1 MKIRSR
7 ILLAFLIIVPTVG
20 IVSYLEYSYSNQL
33 CTNYD
38 ALSNEFFGATAL
50 DRMKSLAQATEI
62 DAGNIALGISP
73 QDILNNDIS
82 EMKENKAKYNDAITD
97 YIKHTDLGDPDDK
110 KFLDSIQQNGNELF
124 ATSFSLVAESKIK
137 SDKISQLSEQLHNAD
152 IQFIESIDAAITA
165 EQGKIKE
172 QQLQVHNI
180 NNTITLLFII
190 GSTAVVAEI
199 LIIGFLI
206 SRSIVT
212 PVRRLE
218 SASNEIAKGNY
229 EYDIVPNGT
238 DEIANLTTRFNEVRK
253 FIKSTNEHL
262 NDLVNE
268 RTKELEDKTKRV
280 ERLARI
286 GELASRLAH
295 NLRNPLSVINATIGI
310 INATSKNEL
319 DTQTQERLLRIENAS
334 KNMLN
339 QIEDVLSFV
348 KSKPLDIQPTSLT
361 TILQS
366 AIYNL
371 EKPSDVKIVM
381 PNEEI
386 HLRCDG
392 EKFQVVFM
400 NLITNAVQAVGKKG
414 EVILRGSYSGKDVII
429 EVEDSG
435 PGIPADVLP
444 RIFDSLFT
452 TKESGTGLGL
462 SYCKDI
468 VEQHGGHLTVKTC
481 PTMFSILLP
490 NSAIITE
497 DSNNMKT
504 KI

>member
-1 MKIRSR
+1 MKIHSR
-7 ILLAFLIIVPTVG
+7 ILLAFLIIAPTVG

-33 CTNYD
+33 HVNYN
-38 ALSNEFFGATAL
+38 ALSNDFFGATML
-50 DRMKSLAQATEI
+50 DRMKTLVQATEM
-62 DAGNIALGISP
+62 DAGNIALGTLS
-73 QDILNNDIS
+73 QDILNDEIS

-97 YIKHTDLGDPDDK
+97 YVKHIDLGDPDDK

-124 ATSFSLVAESKIK
+124 ATSFSLVDESKIK
-137 SDKISQLSEQLHNAD
+137 SEKISQLSEQLHKTNT
-152 IQFIESIDAAITA
+152 QFIESIDAAITA
-165 EQGKIKE
+165 EQGKIEKR
-172 QQLQVHNI
+172 QLQVDNI
-180 NNTITLLFII
+180 NKTITLLSVV

-199 LIIGFLI
+199 LIIGFLM

-229 EYDIVPNGT
+229 EYDIVSNGT
-238 DEIANLTTRFNEVRK
+238 DEIANLITRFNEMRK

-295 NLRNPLSVINATIGI
+295 NLRNPLSVIHATIGI
-310 INATSKNEL
+310 INATSKDKL

-334 KNMLN
+334 KNMLK

-348 KSKPLDIQPTSLT
+348 KNKPLDIQPTSLT

-366 AIYNL
+366 AISNL
-371 EKPSDVKIVM
+371 EKPVDVKIIM
-381 PNEEI
+381 PDEEI
-386 HLRCDG
+386 HLKCDA

-400 NLITNAVQAVGKKG
+400 NLITNAVQAMGTKG
-414 EVILRGSYSGKDVII
+414 EVILRGIYSGKDVII

-435 PGIPADVLP
+435 PGIPANVLP

-468 VEQHGGHLTVKTC
+468 VEQHGGHIIIKTC
-481 PTMFSILLP
+481 PTVFSILLP

-497 DSNNMKT
+497 ASNNMKT